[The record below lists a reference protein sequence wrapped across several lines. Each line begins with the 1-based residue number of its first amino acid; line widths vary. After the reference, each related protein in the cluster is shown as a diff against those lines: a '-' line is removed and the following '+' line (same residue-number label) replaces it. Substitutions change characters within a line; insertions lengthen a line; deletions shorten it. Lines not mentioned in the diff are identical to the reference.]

1 MMILGLGYAGRAV
14 AQLATESGFDV
25 TGTVRQPRPD
35 AAPAGTRLLAFEA
48 AGPAIR
54 EATHLLV
61 TAAPEEATG
70 DPVLARFGAEIAA
83 APNLRWVGY
92 ISTTGVY
99 GDRGGDWVTEATPPA
114 PSQPRSHRRLE
125 AEAAW
130 TAALAGR
137 AALDLFRTAGI
148 YGPGRNVLEEL
159 RAGRGRRVEK
169 PGHVFSRIHRDDI
182 ARAVVAAALAPA
194 PAGAPRVL
202 HLADDLPSGSA
213 DVLAEGARLLGLPVP
228 LAIPYAEA
236 LATMSPMGRSFWA
249 ENRKIGNAATKAA
262 LGLEWRY
269 PSYREGLAAALG

>member
-14 AQLATESGFDV
+14 AQLALESGFAV
-25 TGTVRQPRPD
+25 TGTQRQPRPE
-35 AAPAGTRLLAFEA
+35 AAPDGTRLLAFEA

-70 DPVLARFGAEIAA
+70 DPVLARFAAEVAA
-83 APNLRWVGY
+83 APSLRWVGY

-99 GDRGGDWVTEATPPA
+99 GDRGGEWVTEATPPA

-159 RAGRGRRVEK
+159 RAGRVRRVEK

-182 ARAVVAAALAPA
+182 ARAVVAAALAPV
-194 PAGAPRVL
+194 PAGVPRVL

-228 LAIPYAEA
+228 PAIPYAEA

>member
-14 AQLATESGFDV
+14 AQLATESGFAV
-25 TGTVRQPRPD
+25 TGTQRQPRPD
-35 AAPAGTRLLAFEA
+35 AAPDGIQLLAFEA

-70 DPVLARFGAEIAA
+70 DPVLARFTAEVAA
-83 APNLRWVGY
+83 APALRWVGY

-99 GDRGGDWVTEATPPA
+99 GDRGGEWVTEATPPA
-114 PSQPRSHRRLE
+114 PSQPRSRRRLE

-130 TAALAGR
+130 TAALGGR

-148 YGPGRNVLEEL
+148 YGPGRNVLEDL
-159 RAGRGRRVEK
+159 RAGRVRRVEK

-194 PAGAPRVL
+194 PSGPPRVL

-228 LAIPYAEA
+228 PAIPYAEA

-262 LGLEWRY
+262 LGIEWRY
-269 PSYREGLAAALG
+269 PTYREGLAAALA

>member
-1 MMILGLGYAGRAV
+1 MMILGLGYAGRAA
-14 AQLATESGFDV
+14 AQLALKSGFAV
-25 TGTVRQPRPD
+25 AGTQRQPRPG
-35 AAPAGTRLLAFEA
+35 AAPDGARLLAFEA

-61 TAAPEEATG
+61 TAAPEEGSG

-83 APNLRWVGY
+83 APDLRWVGY
-92 ISTTGVY
+92 LSTTGVY
-99 GDRGGDWVTEATPPA
+99 GDRGGAWVTEATPPA
-114 PSQPRSHRRLE
+114 PSQPRSRRRLE

-159 RAGRGRRVEK
+159 RAGRVRRVDK

-228 LAIPYAEA
+228 PAIPYAEA

-262 LGLEWRY
+262 LGIEWRY
-269 PSYREGLAAALG
+269 PSYREGLAAALD